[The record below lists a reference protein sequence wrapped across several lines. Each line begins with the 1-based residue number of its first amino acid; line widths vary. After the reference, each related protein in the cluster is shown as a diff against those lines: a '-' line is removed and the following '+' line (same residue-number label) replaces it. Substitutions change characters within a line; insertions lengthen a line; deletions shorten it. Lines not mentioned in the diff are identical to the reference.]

1 MIKKVEIYELLD
13 KDDYGGQI
21 PTGKFFKSWK
31 EALKYKEISDNELQD
46 HFALRL
52 EDDSYL
58 LLKSPDP
65 IYLYNSSTERQK
77 RAQKLIGKLTPEE
90 YILLEEYFGCER

>member
-1 MIKKVEIYELLD
+1 MIKKVEIYELLETED
-13 KDDYGGQI
+13 NGI
-21 PTGKFFKSWK
+21 RFPTGKFFKSYK
-31 EALKYKEISDNELQD
+31 EALKYKEISVNELQD

-77 RAQKLIGKLTPEE
+77 RVDELIGKLTPEE
-90 YILLEEYFGCER
+90 FDLLEEYFGCER

>member
-1 MIKKVEIYELLD
+1 MIKKVEIYELLETED
-13 KDDYGGQI
+13 NGLQV

-77 RAQKLIGKLTPEE
+77 RAEKLIGRLTPEE
-90 YILLEEYFGCER
+90 YLLLEDHFGSER